1 MLVKII
7 AMFRGLP
14 LILQFIIYSL
24 VGASIGLALVIVRIS
39 NAVSYLSDSPKA
51 CINCHV
57 MTDAFA
63 SWQRG
68 SHGQTAICNDCH
80 VPHSNIVSKFAF
92 KATDGLKHSYIF
104 TFRKEPQVI
113 ELSRFALPVVEDNCV
128 RCHFST
134 VSMIR
139 LADSRKQKC
148 WDCHENF
155 HSSVHGLSAS
165 PSQLMPELPVA
176 GFK

>member
-1 MLVKII
+1 MLAKAITI
-7 AMFRGLP
+7 FRSLP
-14 LILQFIIYSL
+14 VILQLVIYSL
-24 VGASIGLALVIVRIS
+24 VGISLGLAVVIVRIS
-39 NAVSYLSDSPKA
+39 NGVSYLSDAPPA

-68 SHGQTAICNDCH
+68 SHGHTAVCNDCH
-80 VPHSNIVSKFAF
+80 VPHSNIVAKYAF
-92 KATDGLKHSYIF
+92 KAADGLKHSYIF

-113 ELSRFALPVVEDNCV
+113 ELSNMGLPVVNDNCV
-128 RCHFST
+128 RCHFSAVCK
-134 VSMIR
+134 VS
-139 LADSRKQKC
+139 LADCRQRKC

-165 PSQLMPELPVA
+165 PPQLRPSLPSA
-176 GFK
+176 GF